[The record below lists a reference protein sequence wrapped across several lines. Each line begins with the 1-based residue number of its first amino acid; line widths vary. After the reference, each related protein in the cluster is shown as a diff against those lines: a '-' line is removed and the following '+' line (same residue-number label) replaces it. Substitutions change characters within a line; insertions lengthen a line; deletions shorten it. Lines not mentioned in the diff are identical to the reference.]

1 MHEVVWLN
9 HFICTTKLQSKDQII
24 PTSQA
29 SNFYAA
35 IIFCFK
41 RSYQV
46 RLTVS
51 VVAESLAAVVA
62 VKLPD
67 EDEGEED
74 DDDED
79 DGDGDADQDGGV
91 VRVRADRLGPGRLAE
106 LVGRGVGSDLKK
118 IFRNIL
124 HCSNQI
130 SNNHVI
136 AFNQKHQFPRNNFL
150 QKFDILILRK

>member
-1 MHEVVWLN
+1 MGGSLV
-9 HFICTTKLQSKDQII
+9 
-24 PTSQA
+24 TSSTLEFPQ
-29 SNFYAA
+29 
-35 IIFCFK
+35 
-41 RSYQV
+41 
-46 RLTVS
+46 
-51 VVAESLAAVVA
+51 
-62 VKLPD
+62 D
-67 EDEGEED
+67 DEGEED
-74 DDDED
+74 DDQQD

-106 LVGRGVGSDLKK
+106 LVRRGVGSDLEK